1 MVIYGYRD
9 FRLNGR
15 KYKMYVRSYKNFG
28 TNVVVN
34 LLRHTSRVVLSSLL
48 SEDIGHN
55 TTQAFTRE
63 FLNTAGWSSGSS
75 PAP

>member
-34 LLRHTSRVVLSSLL
+34 LLGHTSRVVLSSLL

-55 TTQAFTRE
+55 MTQAFTRE
-63 FLNTAGWSSGSS
+63 F
-75 PAP
+75 